1 MTIITGP
8 AGFGMSAEEGLQK
21 CKELKL
27 GAAECE
33 FTYGVRMGNDTA
45 KKVGALAKE
54 LGISLSIHAPYY
66 INLANSDKKKLYLS
80 YKNILDSAER
90 GHHLGAKFIC
100 FHPASYMRLGK
111 EECYQKVKK
120 ELVILM
126 KMIKQ
131 KGFDVILCPETM
143 GKLGQFG
150 DMDEILRLV
159 KETGCGA
166 CVDFCHLLARNQGK
180 LDYDEVLEKI
190 KKIPKGKLTCHYSGV
205 EWTEKGEK
213 RHVLVDINNWKMLVE
228 KIKKHKLD
236 LRIINESPEIYD
248 DAVKMMKVIEKIF

>member
-1 MTIITGP
+1 MSIILGP
-8 AGFGMSAEEGLQK
+8 AGFGMSAEEGLKK

-27 GAAECE
+27 SCAELE
-33 FTYGVRMGNDTA
+33 FTYGVRMGNEAA
-45 KKVGALAKE
+45 KKVGAIAKE

-66 INLANSDKKKLYLS
+66 INLSNMDKKKLYLS
-80 YKNILDSAER
+80 YKNMLESAER

-100 FHPASYMRLGK
+100 FHPGVYAKFSK
-111 EECYQKVKK
+111 EECYQKIKK
-120 ELVILM
+120 EMVFLM
-126 KMIKQ
+126 KMIEQ

-143 GKLGQFG
+143 GKLGHFG
-150 DMDEILRLV
+150 DLDEILRLV

-166 CVDFCHLLARNQGK
+166 CIDFSHLLARNQGV

-205 EWTEKGEK
+205 EWTARGEK
-213 RHVLVDINNWKMLVE
+213 KHIPVDLKDWTILVE
-228 KIKKHKLD
+228 KIKKHKLG

-248 DAVKMMKVIEKIF
+248 DAVKMMKVVEKIF